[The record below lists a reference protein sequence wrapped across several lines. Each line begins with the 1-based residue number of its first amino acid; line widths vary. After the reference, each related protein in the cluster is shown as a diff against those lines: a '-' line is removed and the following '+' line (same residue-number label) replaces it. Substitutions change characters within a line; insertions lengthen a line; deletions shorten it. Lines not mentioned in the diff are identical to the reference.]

1 MYPCYQACLAHL
13 DFTVLS
19 VRLENARSST
29 WTMMRLQPQWT
40 QRKNWELT
48 QLLCQVYAWLFL
60 MDWSTIVY
68 GYEYCCNL
76 LLHIYIYIYGKYN
89 IDHTYRQIHFVET
102 YEEGKQYFNFG
113 GYQENVKRETIWKND
128 ANNNGIV
135 LRYIFS
141 NISSK
146 KGKNI

>member
-1 MYPCYQACLAHL
+1 MG
-13 DFTVLS
+13 
-19 VRLENARSST
+19 
-29 WTMMRLQPQWT
+29 MI
-40 QRKNWELT
+40 
-48 QLLCQVYAWLFL
+48 
-60 MDWSTIVY
+60 IVVIY
-68 GYEYCCNL
+68 LYI
-76 LLHIYIYIYGKYN
+76 HIRNVGKYN
-89 IDHTYRQIHFVET
+89 TDYTYRQIHFVET